1 MARYHATVESRCS
14 ATETFRCL
22 SSFSNAAEW
31 DPGVLAGGAAGS
43 RPGRH
48 WQPIPARRDAEVR
61 VAQRVHEVGG
71 RLAADERRAEGG
83 RVVYVIVD
91 GLLAAL

>member
-1 MARYHATVESRCS
+1 MLLPLRRTLRRRRRRY
-14 ATETFRCL
+14 
-22 SSFSNAAEW
+22 
-31 DPGVLAGGAAGS
+31 
-43 RPGRH
+43 
-48 WQPIPARRDAEVR
+48 AEVR